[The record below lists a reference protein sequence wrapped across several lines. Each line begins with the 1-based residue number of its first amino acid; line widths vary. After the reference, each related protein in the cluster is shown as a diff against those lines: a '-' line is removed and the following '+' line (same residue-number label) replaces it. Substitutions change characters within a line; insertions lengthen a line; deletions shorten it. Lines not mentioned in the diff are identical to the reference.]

1 MSHTKGRFPQWRLNS
16 TTKQV
21 EILLGSR
28 VLEVTILAQTP
39 ARLSFHRAEL
49 AKANGVTFVE
59 VRPRRRAT

>member
-1 MSHTKGRFPQWRLNS
+1 MPQEIVTWRLNS

-21 EILLGSR
+21 EIMQGSR
-28 VLEVTILAQTP
+28 VLEVTTLAQTP

-59 VRPRRRAT
+59 ARPRRRAA